1 MRKNKTMLARI
12 MAIALSLTTV
22 FSVGACKASVDIG
35 GGMISIDIGGGVGNG
50 NSSDSGNSGNSGNSG
65 SNTTKP
71 ATTEAA
77 TTPTTNAPTTEENPS
92 EEKSGCGSSVAGG
105 FALVMTVGAAGAMLV
120 RRKKD

>member
-1 MRKNKTMLARI
+1 MKISFKV
-12 MAIALSLTTV
+12 LSLLLLLCTILSC
-22 FSVGACKASVDIG
+22 FAGCPLNQG
-35 GGMISIDIGGGVGNG
+35 GNNDNQGGNNDNQGGN
-50 NSSDSGNSGNSGNSG
+50 NDSGNSGNSGNSG